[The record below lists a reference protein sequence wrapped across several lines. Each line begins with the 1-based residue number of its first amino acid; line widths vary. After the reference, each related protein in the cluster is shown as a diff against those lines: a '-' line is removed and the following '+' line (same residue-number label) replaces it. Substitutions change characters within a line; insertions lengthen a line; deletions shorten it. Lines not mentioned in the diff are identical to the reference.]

1 MLSADSYYSGRVCI
15 MTYIITN
22 GDLFLKRDENNQWV
36 TTTIKHEATT
46 YHDIEKAENTLVHMP
61 KKYRNY
67 KMSVKRLVNIS
78 SKSGNEEIDIKEKLM
93 DMQDFILYTEAR
105 KEYLIKMLSREDMKI
120 VDIEHAA
127 EFYKLNASQGY
138 KLYKMLR
145 EARMNRRKY
154 KDELEEI
161 ESLRK
166 YGFNML
172 RTDEMIDEIKKL
184 DNRKYNPRVLE
195 ELFN

>member
-1 MLSADSYYSGRVCI
+1 

-22 GDLFLKRDENNQWV
+22 GEIFLKRDKNNQLI
-36 TTTIKHEATT
+36 TTKIQNEALKF
-46 YHDIEKAENTLVHMP
+46 HDYEKAENILKCIP
-61 KKYRNY
+61 KTYREY
-67 KMSVKRLVNIS
+67 SMNIKKIGKDS
-78 SKSGNEEIDIKEKLM
+78 SKNVDEEIDVKSKLL
-93 DMQDFILYTEAR
+93 DVQDFISYTEAR
-105 KEYLIKMLSREDMKI
+105 KNYLNKLLSQEDMKI

-145 EARMNRRKY
+145 EARINRRKY

-172 RTDEMIDEIKKL
+172 RTDEMIEEIKKL
-184 DNRKYNPRVLE
+184 DNRRYNPRVLE
-195 ELFN
+195 ELFNYR

>member
-1 MLSADSYYSGRVCI
+1 MGVNI

-22 GDLFLKRDENNQWV
+22 GEIFLKRDKNNQLI
-36 TTTIKHEATT
+36 TTKIQNEALKF
-46 YHDIEKAENTLVHMP
+46 HDYEKAENILKCIP
-61 KKYRNY
+61 KTYREY
-67 KMSVKRLVNIS
+67 SMNIKKIGKDS
-78 SKSGNEEIDIKEKLM
+78 SKNVDEEIDVKSKLL
-93 DMQDFILYTEAR
+93 DVQDFISYTEAR
-105 KEYLIKMLSREDMKI
+105 KNYLNKLLSQEDMKI

-145 EARMNRRKY
+145 EARINRRKY

-172 RTDEMIDEIKKL
+172 RTDEMIEEIKKL
-184 DNRKYNPRVLE
+184 DNRRYNPRVLE
-195 ELFN
+195 ELFNYR

>member
-1 MLSADSYYSGRVCI
+1 

-22 GDLFLKRDENNQWV
+22 GELFLKRDENNQWI
-36 TTTIKHEATT
+36 TTTIRHEATT
-46 YHDIEKAENTLVHMP
+46 CHDIEKAENILVHMP
-61 KKYRNY
+61 KKYRTY
-67 KMSVKRLVNIS
+67 KMSVKKLGNSS
-78 SKSGNEEIDIKEKLM
+78 SKNANEEIDVREKLR

-105 KEYLIKMLSREDMKI
+105 KEYLIKLLSQEDMKI

-166 YGFNML
+166 FGFNML

-184 DNRKYNPRVLE
+184 DNRRYNPRVLE
-195 ELFN
+195 ELFNQ